1 MKQYIIK
8 DDIIEYKKDT
18 AEVSAR
24 IIGETKDGIK
34 EKWAS
39 YAQKF
44 SFKKGLKIFD
54 NKGEDSATSE
64 VYRLYKQNCF
74 GPILVKDLTT
84 S

>member
-39 YAQKF
+39 YAQKL
-44 SFKKGLKIFD
+44 SLKKGLKIFE
-54 NKGEDSATSE
+54 N
-64 VYRLYKQNCF
+64 
-74 GPILVKDLTT
+74 
-84 S
+84 